1 MWWQTL
7 VLNWL
12 KQFSALVLLIEVHKE
27 NRYTTVLNILMG
39 IIAVD
44 VLVLVGWIKKY
55 RSCTGMSLVYNK
67 YFLKSFSLLLDSP
80 SSKYRQLSREQ
91 SLIILMLLTCTKVS
105 SNLATKL
112 GPQVQPILTVWVGFC
127 NHLCLSIYQ

>member
-27 NRYTTVLNILMG
+27 NRCTTVLNILMG

-44 VLVLVGWIKKY
+44 VLVLVGWIK
-55 RSCTGMSLVYNK
+55 SIEV
-67 YFLKSFSLLLDSP
+67 
-80 SSKYRQLSREQ
+80 
-91 SLIILMLLTCTKVS
+91 
-105 SNLATKL
+105 
-112 GPQVQPILTVWVGFC
+112 VQECP
-127 NHLCLSIYQ
+127 LSIINTS